1 MFRHRAVPLV
11 LVTLL
16 TSCATRVGSDGQRE
30 THFDARYLAK
40 TEVDRVIDT
49 HRTEVVAGLRR
60 IAEKLYRRNPR
71 EWRKAG
77 QANLDAAMAR
87 LFSGRFDFAELGGRR
102 EGAAAMFAFS
112 PDYSGDR
119 VLALMSGLLGMV
131 HAAFEY
137 KQEFFL
143 LDDLSE
149 QKLYNCAR
157 NMEIAIWKLASSRD
171 ANGELVLLSN
181 ELDPV
186 LPNLSFEREF
196 GRLIGQ
202 LDTLSKVMADKHG
215 RSVTRLTQS
224 VAAAVFLPVGAL
236 GFK

>member
-1 MFRHRAVPLV
+1 MFRHRAVSLV

-49 HRTEVVAGLRR
+49 HRTELVAGLRR

-77 QANLDAAMAR
+77 QANLDAAMER
-87 LFSGRFDFAELGGRR
+87 LFSGRFDFAELGGRH
-102 EGAAAMFAFS
+102 EGAAALFAFS
-112 PDYSGDR
+112 PEYSGDR

-171 ANGELVLLSN
+171 ANGELMLLSN

-186 LPNLSFEREF
+186 QPNLSFEREF